1 MLNPKLEKLMNEQIR
16 NELYSAYLY
25 MAFSAWLAKLGL
37 NGYAHW
43 FRIQAQEET
52 DHAMIF
58 MYYIIATD
66 GRVHFLPIDEP
77 PFEYESTAALLQMN
91 LDHEKI
97 VTGLIYNIATAAQ
110 EEKDYKTVEML
121 KWLISEQVEEEN
133 NATNNIQRYALFG
146 SDGKGL
152 YMLDTE
158 MNARVYVQAAPLA
171 GQVI

>member
-1 MLNPKLEKLMNEQIR
+1 MLNPKIEKLMNEQIR

-25 MAFSAWLAKLGL
+25 MAFAAWLAKKGL

-52 DHAMIF
+52 DHAKIF

-66 GRVHFLPIDEP
+66 GRVHFLAIDEP
-77 PFEYESTAALLQMN
+77 VFEYDSVAALLQMN
-91 LDHEKI
+91 LDHEQK
-97 VTGLIYNIATAAQ
+97 VTALIYNIAKVAQ
-110 EEKDYKTVEML
+110 DEQDYKTVEML

-146 SDGKGL
+146 ADGKGL

-158 MNARVYVQAAPLA
+158 MNARLYVQAAPLV
-171 GQVI
+171 GQPV